1 VANSKMQMVAG
12 AGVQVILGLYVLGF
26 SAADQAVNEVSQSQ
40 AYYDQARQIADVGMR
55 FATGD
60 MGSNLS
66 HALPSGNVSLIGGS
80 VTYTGDRPPG
90 LPGSQVR
97 VTSVGTYNDYEVTI
111 VAILKH
117 NGTKWV
123 TESVYQKPDANGH
136 KKVK

>member
-1 VANSKMQMVAG
+1 M
-12 AGVQVILGLYVLGF
+12 LGF

-66 HALPSGNVSLIGGS
+66 HALPSGTVSLINGS

-90 LPGSQVR
+90 LLSSQVR
-97 VTSVGTYNDYEVTI
+97 VTSVGTYNDYTVTI

-123 TESVYQKPDANGH
+123 TDKVYQKPDANGH
-136 KKVK
+136 KKLK

>member
-1 VANSKMQMVAG
+1 MQIVAG

-26 SAADQAVNEVSQSQ
+26 NVADQAVSEASQSQ
-40 AYYDQARQIADVGMR
+40 AYYDQTRQIADVGMR

-60 MGSNLS
+60 MGSNLF
-66 HALPSGNVSLIGGS
+66 HALPSGNVSLIGGN

-90 LPGSQVR
+90 FPGSQLR
-97 VTSVGTYNDYEVTI
+97 VTSVGTYNDYTVTI

-136 KKVK
+136 KKLK